1 MKKTLFI
8 AFFCTLSLQAHAGFW
23 DSVTSFFGSD
33 DSSQEQAAAS
43 SSNEANIQQQTSVK
57 ASMEQQASAN
67 AEAAKSAAA
76 NMELNAKTNV
86 EASAAGL
93 NLNAN
98 TNVGASAAGGSMAQT
113 GLQLLPLLTQSL
125 GVTGAQATGGMGA
138 LLQAAQLLLSG
149 TDFGVLAKAI
159 PGAETMLS
167 AAPAVMAAANGGG
180 MGGMMNSAMKMVGD
194 QSPQVKAGA
203 QLLGQFK
210 SLGMGAE
217 MLPKFSD
224 VGSNYLKQNGNAEAS
239 VLFITA
245 ISAAK

>member
-23 DSVTSFFGSD
+23 DSVSSFFGSD
-33 DSSQEQAAAS
+33 GNSQEQATAS
-43 SSNEANIQQQTSVK
+43 SSAEANMQQQ
-57 ASMEQQASAN
+57 ASMDQQASAN
-67 AEAAKSAAA
+67 AEATKSAAA

-86 EASAAGL
+86 EASTAGL

-98 TNVGASAAGGSMAQT
+98 TNVSSSAAGSSMAQT
-113 GLQLLPLLTQSL
+113 GLQLLPLLSQSL

-180 MGGMMNSAMKMVGD
+180 IMNSAMKMVGD
-194 QSPQVKAGA
+194 QNPQVKAGA

-217 MLPKFSD
+217 MIPKFSD

-239 VLFITA
+239 VLLNTA
-245 ISAAK
+245 ISAAM